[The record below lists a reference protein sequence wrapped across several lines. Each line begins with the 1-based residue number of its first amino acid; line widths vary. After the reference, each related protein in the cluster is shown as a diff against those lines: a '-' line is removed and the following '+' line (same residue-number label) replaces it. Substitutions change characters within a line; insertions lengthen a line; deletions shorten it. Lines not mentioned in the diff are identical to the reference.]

1 MTFETGYLKKMPNDK
16 VLDLAIIG
24 GGLAGLVHLNYA
36 RKAGLDAL
44 VLERRGGVGGLWRE
58 LPAWQDI
65 QVCLVDWTAGDI
77 PVAGPAQPQILANI
91 ESWVERFALAD
102 GIRLN
107 SPVRQA
113 RHTGGCWELDT
124 PGGAVRARHLV
135 AAIGGHGQ
143 PVIPE
148 VERRNSQVRE
158 LHSSALHDLGELRG
172 RDVLVVGGG
181 ASAFDLLEQ
190 SLAHGAKSV
199 RWVYRH
205 VRWFTPTTK
214 PKVVAGSFRPYAK
227 MQASGMPVE
236 KQNAL
241 IDADLRARYEKFGLQ
256 AILPERSIDMRYD
269 QLIPGR
275 AAMLARFAEIER
287 HQATI
292 QSIDGAQVTLSDGA
306 QFTTDLVLWGTGYGL
321 DLRFFEEPRLAAI
334 RTLHELASRCGCVFR
349 SLDAPDLYFPGVGL
363 DGVGATSWFYSI
375 GARTIMSHISGTAK
389 LDMEPVHSKLNHLDM
404 IRHLAPRDPGSFT
417 PAKGWEF
424 YRDLTLQLP
433 DDQAYPLP

>member
-1 MTFETGYLKKMPNDK
+1 MTKQEE
-16 VLDLAIIG
+16 LDLAIIG

-44 VLERRGGVGGLWRE
+44 VLERSDGVGGLWRE
-58 LPAWQDI
+58 LPSWQDI
-65 QVCLVDWTAGDI
+65 QVCLSDWTAGDI

-91 ESWVERFALAD
+91 ESWVDRFDLAD

-107 SPVRQA
+107 CPVDKA
-113 RHTGGCWELDT
+113 RHNGTCWELDT
-124 PGGAVRARHLV
+124 PGGTVRARHLV

-143 PVIPE
+143 PVIPQ
-148 VERRNSQVRE
+148 VQRHGSQVRE
-158 LHSSALHDLGELRG
+158 LHSSALRDLNELSG

-205 VRWFTPTTK
+205 VRWFTPTSK

-227 MQASGMPVE
+227 MQASGMTVD

-241 IDADLRARYEKFGLQ
+241 IDADLRARYQKFGIE
-256 AILPERSIDMRYD
+256 AILPERSIDMRHD

-275 AAMLARFAEIER
+275 AGMLARFAEIGR
-287 HQATI
+287 HQGTI
-292 QSIDGAQVTLSDGA
+292 QSIDGTQVALSDG
-306 QFTTDLVLWGTGYGL
+306 TLLTPDLVLWGTGYGL
-321 DLRFFEEPRLAAI
+321 DLGFFEEPRLAAI
-334 RTLHELASRCGCVFR
+334 RSLHELASRCGCVFR

-375 GARTIMSHISGTAK
+375 GARTIMSHICGTAR
-389 LDMEPVHSKLNHLDM
+389 LDLEPVPGKLNHLDM
-404 IRHLAPRDPGSFT
+404 IRHLAPRDPGSFG
-417 PAKGWEF
+417 PGAGWEY
-424 YRDLTLQLP
+424 YRDLTLKIP
-433 DDQAYPLP
+433 DDQAFPLP